1 MSSGPLL
8 EVEDLCVSFSTR
20 QGDVR
25 AVDGLSFSLDAGE
38 SLGIVG
44 ESGSGKTVSSLSILR
59 LFGLFDDV
67 TITGQVRFQGR
78 DLLRVSE
85 SELSRVRGGEI
96 GMVFQDPLTSLNPVM
111 PVGEQVAES
120 LRFHVGLSRARARAR
135 AIELLDR
142 VGIPDAAS
150 RFEELPHSFSGG
162 MRQRVMIAIAIA
174 CEPKLLIA
182 DEPTTALDVTV
193 QAQILLLLDEL
204 RREMGMA
211 LIMITHDFGVVAATA
226 DRVLVMYAAQ
236 PMEQCP
242 IDHLFQR
249 ANHPYTEG
257 LLRLVP
263 RVEHQVHGRLRPIDG
278 QPPTLT
284 DPITGCPFA
293 PRCDLAQDRC
303 HETRPPLVR
312 LGPRHHS
319 ACWLAEERAGRTTE
333 PDRPWKTVP

>member
-1 MSSGPLL
+1 MSAPLL
-8 EVEDLCVSFSTR
+8 EVRDLHVSFATR
-20 QGDVR
+20 DGVVR

-38 SLGIVG
+38 ALGIVG

-67 TITGQVRFQGR
+67 TLSGEILFEGR
-78 DLLRVSE
+78 DLLRISE
-85 SELSRVRGGEI
+85 AELSRVRGGQI

-120 LRFHVGLSRARARAR
+120 IRFHTGATRPQAHNR

-142 VGIPDAAS
+142 VGIPDAS
-150 RFEELPHSFSGG
+150 KRCDELPHSFSGG
-162 MRQRVMIAIAIA
+162 MRQRVMVAIALA

-182 DEPTTALDVTV
+182 DEPSTALDVTV

-204 RREMGMA
+204 RRELGIA
-211 LIMITHDFGVVAATA
+211 LIMITHDFGVVAATV

-236 PMEQCP
+236 PMEYCT
-242 IDHLFQR
+242 IEHLFDR

-263 RVEHQVHGRLRPIDG
+263 RFDHRTHGRLRPIEG
-278 QPPTLT
+278 QPPALT
-284 DPITGCPFA
+284 AEITGCPFA
-293 PRCDLAQDRC
+293 PRCEFAEDRC
-303 HETRPPLVR
+303 ASQRPPLVR
-312 LGPRHHS
+312 LGPQHRS
-319 ACWLAEERAGRTTE
+319 ACWLAAERAQRLTLPG
-333 PDRPWKTVP
+333 RPWDSVP

>member
-1 MSSGPLL
+1 MSGPLL
-8 EVEDLCVSFSTR
+8 EVRDLKVSFATR
-20 QGDVR
+20 NGVVR
-25 AVDGLSFSLDAGE
+25 AVDGLSFSLEEGE

-67 TITGQVRFQGR
+67 SVSGEILFEGR

-85 SELSRVRGGEI
+85 AELSRIRGGRI

-120 LRFHVGLSRARARAR
+120 IRFHTGATRAQAHNRAV
-135 AIELLDR
+135 EMLDR
-142 VGIPDAAS
+142 VGIPDAHK
-150 RFEELPHSFSGG
+150 RCEELPHAFSGG
-162 MRQRVMIAIAIA
+162 MRQRVMVAIALA

-193 QAQILLLLDEL
+193 QAQVLLLLDEL
-204 RREMGMA
+204 RREMGIA

-236 PMEQCP
+236 PMEYCS
-242 IDHLFQR
+242 IGHLFQR

-263 RVEHQVHGRLRPIDG
+263 RFEHQVHGRLRPIEG
-278 QPPTLT
+278 QPPLLT
-284 DPITGCPFA
+284 EEIHGCAFA
-293 PRCDLAQDRC
+293 PRCSYVQDRC
-303 HETRPPLVR
+303 RSERPPLLR
-312 LGPRHHS
+312 IGPHHES
-319 ACWLAEERAGRTTE
+319 ACWLAAERAQRDTL
-333 PDRPWKTVP
+333 PNKPWETVS